1 MESSTAAVCEL
12 PAKLELGAQLYR
24 KKKAVFKNHQHFSNS
39 ADYVTAFCGKAET
52 VSGVRKRWYTLNF
65 FTSLCL
71 PYGTA
76 NTQKSTQSLDF
87 GAFL

>member
-65 FTSLCL
+65 FTSLCF

-76 NTQKSTQSLDF
+76 NNLNLRNPGF
-87 GAFL
+87 WRIL